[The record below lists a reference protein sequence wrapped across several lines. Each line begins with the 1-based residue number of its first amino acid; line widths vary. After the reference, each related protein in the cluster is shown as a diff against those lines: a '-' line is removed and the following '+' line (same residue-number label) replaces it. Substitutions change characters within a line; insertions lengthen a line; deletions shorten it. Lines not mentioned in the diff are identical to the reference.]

1 MKSNLSV
8 IKEDLIDLY
17 VEKTMIERKIKDSKE
32 SREVFE
38 LEIRLEGVKQ
48 EIKKL
53 SNVKHKVVK

>member
-17 VEKTMIERKIKDSKE
+17 AEKTMIERKIKDSKE

-53 SNVKHKVVK
+53 SNVKQKVVK